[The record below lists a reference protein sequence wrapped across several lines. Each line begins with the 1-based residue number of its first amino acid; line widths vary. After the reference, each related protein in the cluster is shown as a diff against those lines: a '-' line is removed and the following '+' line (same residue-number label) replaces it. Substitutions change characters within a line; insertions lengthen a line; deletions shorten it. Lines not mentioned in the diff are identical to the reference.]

1 MGKKRR
7 EILIRLQRYDGE
19 LSCVVVCCFLY
30 FLFLLFFYA
39 FDVDLLFKLNAQGL
53 NAMEFILEKIRK
65 IAGDS

>member
-1 MGKKRR
+1 
-7 EILIRLQRYDGE
+7 
-19 LSCVVVCCFLY
+19 
-30 FLFLLFFYA
+30 LFSLFSLFTFFYA